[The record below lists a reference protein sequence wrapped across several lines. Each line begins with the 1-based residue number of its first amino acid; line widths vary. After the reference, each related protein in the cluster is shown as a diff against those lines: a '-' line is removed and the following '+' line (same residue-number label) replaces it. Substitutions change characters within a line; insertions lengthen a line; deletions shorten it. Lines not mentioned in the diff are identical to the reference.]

1 MSSSSRVRILQ
12 GGAGNSV
19 YGLRCY
25 QQGPRPNPAASVFGT
40 DCLEK
45 SVPSSIVVVVGSR
58 PAGGLEAGE
67 LARWKGLLF
76 SPAPV
81 GLKALLGFVLLL
93 NCL

>member
-1 MSSSSRVRILQ
+1 MP

-19 YGLRCY
+19 CGLRCH
-25 QQGPRPNPAASVFGT
+25 QQGPRPKPAASVLGT
-40 DCLEK
+40 DHLEK
-45 SVPSSIVVVVGSR
+45 SVPSSIVVVVGSG

-76 SPAPV
+76 NPAPV
-81 GLKALLGFVLLL
+81 GFKALRGSVLFL